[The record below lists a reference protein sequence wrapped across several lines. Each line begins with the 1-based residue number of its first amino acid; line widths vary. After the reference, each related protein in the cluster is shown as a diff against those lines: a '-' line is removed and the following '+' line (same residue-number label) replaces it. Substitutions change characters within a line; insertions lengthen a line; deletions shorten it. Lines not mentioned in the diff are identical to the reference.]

1 MVLDRVPDDLAIA
14 LLEYLRVRDLGSCCG
29 VWRELSARDDVWT
42 ALARPLLG
50 ARPGGEPNFR
60 MHFFLCGAW
69 TGRRVPALAVGVLA
83 NFGSGPRLEGSVP
96 AARRRAERGRVV
108 AAKKAGP
115 RLRAEPPLGQG
126 GVRAPLRAAPVQRG
140 RGAGA
145 LRRARSRRGNAFAN
159 SFERERVR

>member
-50 ARPGGEPNFR
+50 ARPGGNTNFR

-69 TGRRVPALAVGVLA
+69 TGRRVPALAVGILA

-96 AARRRAERGRVV
+96 ARAGARSADASSPRKKRGRASVRNRRSGKEAFALLCARRRSNAEE
-108 AAKKAGP
+108 A
-115 RLRAEPPLGQG
+115 
-126 GVRAPLRAAPVQRG
+126 
-140 RGAGA
+140 
-145 LRRARSRRGNAFAN
+145 RARFDARGPGA
-159 SFERERVR
+159 ERVR